1 MNNEIRTRRTFHAY
15 ALAGILGYGLVGQ
28 TDAQGVASL
37 YGPAADLR
45 KRKILPPNNPWN
57 QPIDRA
63 KVDTLST
70 MILRRIGN
78 EKPLHP
84 DFGTVYHGVPNGIPY
99 VVVPGSQPKV
109 PVTFRYADESD
120 PGPYPIPPDAP
131 IEGGPKGQGD
141 RHVLVVDRD
150 NGKLYELFNAR
161 PEQGG
166 KAWSASSGA
175 IFDLDTNRDRPAGW
189 TSADAA
195 GLPVFPGLVRYDEIV
210 GLGAVKHAFRFTV
223 EKSRRAYISPARHF
237 ASKANDIDLA
247 PMGLRARLKANVE
260 IRQFPPQAR
269 AILQALKTYGMIM
282 ADNGGDWFLSGAPD
296 PRWDDED
303 LATLKRVKV
312 KDFEVVTM
320 GEVVTR

>member
-1 MNNEIRTRRTFHAY
+1 MHNEMRTRRTFHAY
-15 ALAGILGYGLVGQ
+15 ALAGMLGYGIVRQ
-28 TDAQGVASL
+28 ADAQGVASL

-45 KRKILPPNNPWN
+45 KRKILPPDNPWN

-84 DFGTVYHGVPNGIPY
+84 DFGTVYQGVPNGIPY

-195 GLPVFPGLVRYDEIV
+195 GLPVFPGLVRYDEVV

-223 EKSRRAYISPARHF
+223 EKSRHAYISPARHF